1 VGNRVQCDPAEEVGG
16 VIALAE
22 RGGGVG
28 VLVRRHR
35 EHEHGK
41 GEDEF
46 AELGFQVAFLFGR
59 DGGRLSQEAGDAKS
73 KQRAA

>member
-1 VGNRVQCDPAEEVGG
+1 
-16 VIALAE
+16 
-22 RGGGVG
+22 VG
-28 VLVRRHR
+28 VLVRRHG
-35 EHEHGK
+35 EHEHRK